1 MSLSSLTR
9 KIGRASTTYHRE
21 TIFPMFTTQNLALRS
36 FTTKKK
42 KIKKKKKA
50 SAKKADTTPKLSLEE
65 TAATQHKEWVK
76 FQQSIVVEGFE
87 TGATLELQS
96 PQKKSSGSAAKR
108 KKSRNKILEEK
119 ILERQRMAGA
129 GGGEYPPL
137 RYSEEETERL
147 LKEAYD
153 NLPKRAG
160 KRGTR
165 ALKRQKRR
173 WAMVRN
179 IHRRYKAH
187 LQKFYVRRM
196 EERSRKVR
204 QIKELKEQAP
214 RIVQQDRDYQ
224 RYVYERWEKIMA
236 QAKTKE
242 DKILSDQTVDA
253 EVTGDKESKKIQI

>member
-1 MSLSSLTR
+1 MSLTH
-9 KIGRASTTYHRE
+9 HRE
-21 TIFPMFTTQNLALRS
+21 TVFPIFAPQNLALRS

-42 KIKKKKKA
+42 KLKKKKNA
-50 SAKKADTTPKLSLEE
+50 PAKDAEETPKLTLED
-65 TAATQHKEWVK
+65 TAVTQHKEWVK
-76 FQQSIVVEGFE
+76 FQQSIAVEGFE

-96 PQKKSSGSAAKR
+96 PQKKSGGSSSKR

-119 ILERQRMAGA
+119 ILERQRLAGA

-179 IHRRYKAH
+179 IRRRYKEH
-187 LQKFYVRRM
+187 LQKFYKRRM

-214 RIVQQDRDYQ
+214 RIVQQDREYQ

-236 QAKTKE
+236 RAKTKKE
-242 DKILSDQTVDA
+242 NMLNDQTVDA
-253 EVTGDKESKKIQI
+253 EATGEKESKKIQI